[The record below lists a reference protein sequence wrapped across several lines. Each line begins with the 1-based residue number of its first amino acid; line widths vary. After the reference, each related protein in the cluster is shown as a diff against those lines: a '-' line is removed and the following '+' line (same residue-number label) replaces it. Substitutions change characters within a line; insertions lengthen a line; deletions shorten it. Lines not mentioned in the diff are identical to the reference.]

1 MHVLVLATIHAT
13 DAVLTLLRS
22 YIKRDGSAHI
32 HNILIYLYNVQ
43 TLAQNWTAIIRITW
57 ISQKR

>member
-43 TLAQNWTAIIRITW
+43 TLAQNWTAIIRIT
-57 ISQKR
+57 

>member
-32 HNILIYLYNVQ
+32 HIYYIYNVQ
-43 TLAQNWTAIIRITW
+43 MLAQNWTAIIRI
-57 ISQKR
+57 S